1 MRTLIVS
8 NIMSLD
14 GAYVEGPD
22 WPLEIMDAAF
32 DAYNLERM
40 RTAGTLLTGRVTFEG
55 FRDFWPSVADDPD
68 ERWTPT
74 HREISRLNTSIDKVV
89 VSDTL
94 TPEQTEPYSNAEI
107 VKRADAHERIPE
119 LRRQSGGDILV
130 FGSRT
135 LWTDLLAH
143 DLVDELHVMIGSIVR
158 PGKPLFPGRANVSLR
173 LLDTRTWPGSGN
185 VLLRYGVSR

>member
-1 MRTLIVS
+1 MRRLIVS

-14 GAYVEGPD
+14 GAYVEGPH

-40 RTAGTLLTGRVTFEG
+40 KTAGTLLTGRVTFEG

-94 TPEQTEPYSNAEI
+94 TPEQTKPYSNAEI
-107 VKRADAHERIPE
+107 VKRDDAHERVAE
-119 LRRQSGGDILV
+119 LRRDTGGDILI
-130 FGSRT
+130 FGSLT

-143 DLVDELHVMIGSIVR
+143 DLVDEVHVMIGPIVR
-158 PGKPLFPGRANVSLR
+158 AGKPMFESGAGLSLR
-173 LLDTRTWPGSGN
+173 LLDTRTWPDSGN
-185 VLLRYGVSR
+185 VLVRYAVSR